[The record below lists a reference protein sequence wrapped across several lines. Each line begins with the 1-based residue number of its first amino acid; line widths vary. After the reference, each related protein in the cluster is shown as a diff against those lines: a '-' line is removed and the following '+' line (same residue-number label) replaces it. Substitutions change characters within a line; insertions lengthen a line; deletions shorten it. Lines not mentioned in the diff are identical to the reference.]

1 MYVLGLADD
10 MKMGE
15 KDQDIKS
22 PMKRVGSTRKIVMFS
37 SIRQQLNEQLR
48 CLDTRVESQVG
59 LIQEI
64 QDFFRRR
71 GELELDYS
79 KSLEKFARG
88 LLLKHKEQKQKRDH
102 WPIFSTFACWQHLVK
117 ETQSLS
123 KDHAILADLYS
134 ISIVAS
140 LQTTI
145 EDVQRIYK
153 KCKFIGYEIHEDIQR
168 LLQELHMTMKTYQR
182 YESEC
187 KSAKIKLVTA
197 EAQRKKLE
205 QTITKEKLERNK
217 KYKLTEKEI
226 VKRDTKYKDARLK
239 ALKAKTE
246 YQLCLE
252 ASNTTIHKYFVEDLC
267 DLIDC
272 MDLGFG
278 SMISKAILMHVSAD
292 QGRSRAILQQADNLS
307 HLIHSIDCRA
317 DKQKF
322 LEHHH
327 AAFMIPKR
335 LELQCQQDQPDN
347 IEMEIKKELHLDMEQ
362 RLETLGQRLRDLR
375 IECDEVWKSLETAE
389 TKLLEHYNNKDNDSS
404 YIFNEGKQYLL
415 KAPNCN
421 ITPKLKAEKQDIE
434 DYYIMIREYINGT
447 SRIARLSAKADFLR
461 NVLVKDNSR
470 YLPSHTKVVGSARK
484 RIGRVNISGQP
495 KLFGGSLEE
504 YLEFTGEEVPLVMRS
519 CIRVINLYGLHHQGI
534 FRVSGSQVEIS
545 NFREA
550 FERGEDPLADTN
562 DASDINSVAGVL
574 KLYLR
579 ELREPL
585 FPIVYFEHFVSI
597 AGIHTKEDIITAIRN
612 FLSNLSPTVLVVIR
626 YLFAFLNHL
635 SEYADENMMDAFNLA
650 ICFGPTLMPA
660 PEDKDQVQYQ
670 NQINELIK
678 CMILYHDDIFPQ
690 DLVGLEYEKYI
701 SHEPFMDIF
710 VGESPIDNVTEDPD
724 SEICPSEDE
733 SETLEAT
740 VQFDFKARSNREL
753 SIRKGDIVIL
763 RKQVSNDWWHGSL
776 NGKEGLIPD
785 KYISLRIKGEDRD
798 KASVEQYINKDNSAD
813 TERPVENRI
822 DTPND
827 DCHGYIQSDIE
838 PILNNTKTDNEFY
851 EDNSFDSYEKRSEL
865 QIARNCDNLENLS
878 PRESNQCTSESN
890 KNQIKTNQNA
900 SDDLFKT
907 TGIADNFMI
916 SKMLTENVNDAS
928 AHSSDLD
935 TVKTETTEEEL
946 KNLSE
951 FQKNKFLW
959 EVRSRGTSKES
970 GYNLLYEKKH
980 IAPDLVMDLPISK
993 NKSIF
998 ECAFQAGIPEDTDET
1013 RHIKGNITTFK
1024 KAEHPMFLKKENLN
1038 DELNADKASPSA
1050 AANENLQSQRDLFIV
1065 EGNNLYANV
1074 SSSSMSPGEHI
1085 LDRELKQFQITHKQ
1099 NDLKNN
1105 ETTVNES
1112 IVESNKSDNI
1122 E

>member
-1 MYVLGLADD
+1 MMD
-10 MKMGE
+10 E

-48 CLDTRVESQVG
+48 CLDIRVESQIG

-88 LLLKHKEQKQKRDH
+88 LLLKQKQKRDH
-102 WPIFSTFACWQHLVK
+102 WPIFSTFACWQHLLK

-134 ISIVAS
+134 TSIVAS

-153 KCKFIGYEIHEDIQR
+153 KCKLIGYEIHEDIQR

-187 KSAKIKLVTA
+187 VTAKLKLVTA

-217 KYKLTEKEI
+217 KYKLTEREI

-335 LELQCQQDQPDN
+335 LELQCQYDQPDS

-389 TKLLEHYNNKDNDSS
+389 TKLLEHYNNKDNDTSD
-404 YIFNEGKQYLL
+404 IFTEAKQYIC
-415 KAPNCN
+415 KPP

-434 DYYIMIREYINGT
+434 DYYITKIREYISGT
-447 SRIARLSAKADFLR
+447 SRIARLSAKAEFLR
-461 NVLVKDNSR
+461 NVLAKDNKDI
-470 YLPSHTKVVGSARK
+470 PSHTKGIISARK

-597 AGIHTKEDIITAIRN
+597 AGINTKEDIIAAIRN

-660 PEDKDQVQYQ
+660 PEDRDQVQYQ
-670 NQINELIK
+670 NQINELVK
-678 CMILYHDDIFPQ
+678 CMILYHDDIFPP

-710 VGESPIDNVTEDPD
+710 VGESPVDNVTEDPD

-740 VQFDFKARSNREL
+740 VQFDFKARSLREL

-763 RKQVSNDWWHGSL
+763 RKQVSNDWWHGTL
-776 NGKEGLIPD
+776 NGREGLIPD
-785 KYISLRIKGEDRD
+785 KYISLRIKGEERD
-798 KASVEQYINKDNSAD
+798 KVCMDQYTHRDINTENESTVES
-813 TERPVENRI
+813 RI
-822 DTPND
+822 DNAKD
-827 DCHGYIQSDIE
+827 DCHICIESDIE
-838 PILNNTKTDNEFY
+838 LIPNNLRNETFY
-851 EDNSFDSYEKRSEL
+851 EDNSQNSYEKLEE
-865 QIARNCDNLENLS
+865 QEMAHNYEKLENS
-878 PRESNQCTSESN
+878 PSQESKHHCLPES
-890 KNQIKTNQNA
+890 KSTMHIK
-900 SDDLFKT
+900 
-907 TGIADNFMI
+907 
-916 SKMLTENVNDAS
+916 
-928 AHSSDLD
+928 SSHN
-935 TVKTETTEEEL
+935 TTETTDIKDNSVPCALHCANANDDNSQPSAELDHSNKVVTAEEEL
-946 KNLSE
+946 KSLSE

-959 EVRSRGTSKES
+959 EVRSRRGTSKEAF
-970 GYNLLYEKKH
+970 YNLPYEKKH
-980 IAPDLVMDLPISK
+980 IAPDLVMDLPVSK
-993 NKSIF
+993 NKIF
-998 ECAFQAGIPEDTDET
+998 EYVSQNADPEDTDDT
-1013 RHIKGNITTFK
+1013 ALVKGNMTTFK
-1024 KAEHPMFLKKENLN
+1024 RPEHTTSSKKKNCNEDCKAACVPSPAPVKE
-1038 DELNADKASPSA
+1038 D
-1050 AANENLQSQRDLFIV
+1050 
-1065 EGNNLYANV
+1065 LYANV
-1074 SSSSMSPGEHI
+1074 SASSASAGGFV
-1085 LDRELKQFQITHKQ
+1085 LDCEQ
-1099 NDLKNN
+1099 NDLKKL
-1105 ETTVNES
+1105 ETNTN
-1112 IVESNKSDNI
+1112 NI

>member
-1 MYVLGLADD
+1 
-10 MKMGE
+10 MGE

-48 CLDTRVESQVG
+48 CLDTRVESQIG

-153 KCKFIGYEIHEDIQR
+153 KVKLIGYEIHEDIQH
-168 LLQELHMTMKTYQR
+168 LLQELHTTMKTYQR

-187 KSAKIKLVTA
+187 KSAKLKLVTA

-205 QTITKEKLERNK
+205 QTIAKEKLERNK

-327 AAFMIPKR
+327 AAFIIPKR
-335 LELQCQQDQPDN
+335 LELQCQQDQTEI
-347 IEMEIKKELHLDMEQ
+347 IEMDIKKELHLDMEQ

-389 TKLLEHYNNKDNDSS
+389 TKLLEHYNNKDNDTSD
-404 YIFNEGKQYLL
+404 IFTEGKHYIH
-415 KAPNCN
+415 KTPNSN

-434 DYYIMIREYINGT
+434 DYYILKIREYINGT
-447 SRIARLSAKADFLR
+447 SRIARLSAKAEFIR
-461 NVLVKDNSR
+461 NVLVKNSSCCI
-470 YLPSHTKVVGSARK
+470 PSQTKAITSTRK
-484 RIGRVNISGQP
+484 RIGRVNITGQP

-504 YLEFTGEEVPLVMRS
+504 YLEFTNEEVPLVMRS

-562 DASDINSVAGVL
+562 DASDINSVAGLL

-597 AGIHTKEDIITAIRN
+597 AEIRSKEDIITAIRN
-612 FLSNLSPTVLVVIR
+612 FLSNLSPTVLIVIR

-678 CMILYHDDIFPQ
+678 CMILYHDDIFPP

-710 VGESPIDNVTEDPD
+710 VGESPVDNVTEDPD

-763 RKQVSNDWWHGSL
+763 RKQVSNDWWHGIL
-776 NGKEGLIPD
+776 NGTEGLIPD

-798 KASVEQYINKDNSAD
+798 KISIEQYNHRDIN
-813 TERPVENRI
+813 VENEPTVEI
-822 DTPND
+822 QTETTKE
-827 DCHGYIQSDIE
+827 DCHVYLQPNID
-838 PILNNTKTDNEFY
+838 PISYNSRTDNEFY
-851 EDNSFDSYEKRSEL
+851 EHNSLNDYEKHAEI
-865 QIARNCDNLENLS
+865 QIVNTCDNLERL
-878 PRESNQCTSESN
+878 PAPESKQCISDFN
-890 KNQIKTNQNA
+890 KKPINTHQNSIEILQRNADVVDNSVISDIPSVNVNVDSVQPTEDFERSIKT
-900 SDDLFKT
+900 DD
-907 TGIADNFMI
+907 
-916 SKMLTENVNDAS
+916 
-928 AHSSDLD
+928 
-935 TVKTETTEEEL
+935 TTEEDL

-970 GYNLLYEKKH
+970 CYNLPYEKKP

-998 ECAFQAGIPEDTDET
+998 ECAFQENAEDIDET
-1013 RHIKGNITTFK
+1013 TQIKGNTGIFKNADHTTV
-1024 KAEHPMFLKKENLN
+1024 LKKKKSN
-1038 DELNADKASPSA
+1038 DVSKAVSA
-1050 AANENLQSQRDLFIV
+1050 SKSVLVSEDLQSQSDLFIV
-1065 EGNNLYANV
+1065 EGNNLYANINP
-1074 SSSSMSPGEHI
+1074 SSAKARGFK
-1085 LDRELKQFQITHKQ
+1085 LDHELNQYQMAHKQ
-1099 NDLKNN
+1099 NDLKNKETNSN
-1105 ETTVNES
+1105 ENR
-1112 IVESNKSDNI
+1112 VESNTSNNM

>member
-1 MYVLGLADD
+1 M
-10 MKMGE
+10 MSE
-15 KDQDIKS
+15 KEQDIKS

-48 CLDTRVESQVG
+48 CLDSRVESQIG

-153 KCKFIGYEIHEDIQR
+153 KCKLIGYEIHEDIQR

-205 QTITKEKLERNK
+205 QTIVKEKLERNK

-226 VKRDTKYKDARLK
+226 IKRDTKYKDARLK

-246 YQLCLE
+246 YELCLE

-335 LELQCQQDQPDN
+335 LELQCQQEQSDN

-362 RLETLGQRLRDLR
+362 RLETLSQRLRDLR

-389 TKLLEHYNNKDNDSS
+389 TKLLEHYNNKDNDTSD
-404 YIFNEGKQYLL
+404 IFTEGKQYLL
-415 KAPNCN
+415 KSPICN

-434 DYYIMIREYINGT
+434 DYYIMKIREYISGT
-447 SRIARLSAKADFLR
+447 SRIARLSAKAEFLR
-461 NVLVKDNSR
+461 NVLVKDNASN
-470 YLPSHTKVVGSARK
+470 LPSHAKGIASSRK

-597 AGIHTKEDIITAIRN
+597 AGIHTKEDIIKAIRN
-612 FLSNLSPTVLVVIR
+612 FLSNLSPTVLIVIR

-678 CMILYHDDIFPQ
+678 CMILYHDDIFPP
-690 DLVGLEYEKYI
+690 DLLGLEYEKYI

-710 VGESPIDNVTEDPD
+710 VGDSPVDNVTEDPD

-753 SIRKGDIVIL
+753 SIRKGDVVIL
-763 RKQVSNDWWHGSL
+763 RKQVSNDWWHGAL
-776 NGKEGLIPD
+776 NGREGLIPD

-798 KASVEQYINKDNSAD
+798 KVCIEPYTTRDIN
-813 TERPVENRI
+813 PENEPALESQLDI
-822 DTPND
+822 SK
-827 DCHGYIQSDIE
+827 DCHIFIPSDIE
-838 PILNNTKTDNEFY
+838 PISNTLQNENDFYDDTSLNADDKHTELRIIHNGDNF
-851 EDNSFDSYEKRSEL
+851 
-865 QIARNCDNLENLS
+865 ENLPSQEPEQSS
-878 PRESNQCTSESN
+878 PEPANLHLESNHNISEILSESAEM
-890 KNQIKTNQNA
+890 KNNA
-900 SDDLFKT
+900 IPCKMDTPSIIGCRQSSDFEH
-907 TGIADNFMI
+907 I
-916 SKMLTENVNDAS
+916 SKTE
-928 AHSSDLD
+928 
-935 TVKTETTEEEL
+935 ETAEEEL
-946 KNLSE
+946 KSLSE

-959 EVRSRGTSKES
+959 EVRSRGTSKENF
-970 GYNLLYEKKH
+970 YNLPYEKKH

-993 NKSIF
+993 NRSIF
-998 ECAFQAGIPEDTDET
+998 EYVSQAMDPEDSNDKKLV
-1013 RHIKGNITTFK
+1013 KGKISTSGKTELAPFTNK
-1024 KAEHPMFLKKENLN
+1024 KQNSTEDPKTV
-1038 DELNADKASPSA
+1038 SV
-1050 AANENLQSQRDLFIV
+1050 SQPTLVNVDRMSERDLLIV

-1074 SSSSMSPGEHI
+1074 SSSSGKSDGYV
-1085 LDRELKQFQITHKQ
+1085 LDHELKKFQTAHKQ
-1099 NDLKNN
+1099 SDLNN
-1105 ETTVNES
+1105 IETTVNERM
-1112 IVESNKSDNI
+1112 VERNTSDNI

>member
-1 MYVLGLADD
+1 M
-10 MKMGE
+10 MGE

-37 SIRQQLNEQLR
+37 NIRQQLNEQLR
-48 CLDTRVESQVG
+48 CLDIRVESQVG

-153 KCKFIGYEIHEDIQR
+153 KCKLIGYEIHEDIQR

-205 QTITKEKLERNK
+205 QTIAKEKLERNK

-226 VKRDTKYKDARLK
+226 IKRDTKYKDARLK

-335 LELQCQQDQPDN
+335 LELQCQQDQSDS

-389 TKLLEHYNNKDNDSS
+389 TKLLEHYNSKDNDTSD
-404 YIFNEGKQYLL
+404 IFTEGKQYLL
-415 KAPNCN
+415 KPPNCN

-434 DYYIMIREYINGT
+434 DYYITKIREYITGT
-447 SRIARLSAKADFLR
+447 SRIARLSAKAEFLR
-461 NVLVKDNSR
+461 NVLIKDNSCN
-470 YLPSHTKVVGSARK
+470 LPSHAKGIVSVRK

-585 FPIVYFEHFVSI
+585 FPIVYFEHFVAI

-612 FLSNLSPTVLVVIR
+612 FLSNLSPAVLVVIR

-678 CMILYHDDIFPQ
+678 CMILYHDDIFPP

-710 VGESPIDNVTEDPD
+710 VGESPVDNVTEDLD

-763 RKQVSNDWWHGSL
+763 RKQVSNDWWHGAL
-776 NGKEGLIPD
+776 NGREGLIPD

-798 KASVEQYINKDNSAD
+798 KVCTEQYTSRNINTENESA
-813 TERPVENRI
+813 VESRI
-822 DTPND
+822 DTAKE
-827 DCHGYIQSDIE
+827 DCHIFIQSDIE
-838 PILNNTKTDNEFY
+838 PIPNSLRTNNEFY
-851 EDNSFDSYEKRSEL
+851 EDNSLNAYENNAEL
-865 QIARNCDNLENLS
+865 QIVHNCDNLENI
-878 PRESNQCTSESN
+878 PAQE
-890 KNQIKTNQNA
+890 
-900 SDDLFKT
+900 
-907 TGIADNFMI
+907 
-916 SKMLTENVNDAS
+916 SKMHINSSETMLKDAEINDNSVTCKMHSVNDSGNNSQSS
-928 AHSSDLD
+928 AELEHVSKAED
-935 TVKTETTEEEL
+935 TTEEEL

-959 EVRSRGTSKES
+959 EVRSRGTSKEAF
-970 GYNLLYEKKH
+970 YNLPYEKKH

-993 NKSIF
+993 NKTIF
-998 ECAFQAGIPEDTDET
+998 EYVSQVVDPEDTDET
-1013 RHIKGNITTFK
+1013 AHMKGNMASFK
-1024 KAEHPMFLKKENLN
+1024 KAEHTTFTKKNNCNE
-1038 DELNADKASPSA
+1038 DSKAASVSSPGPVK
-1050 AANENLQSQRDLFIV
+1050 EDLPSQRDLFIV

-1074 SSSSMSPGEHI
+1074 NVSSTSTGGYI
-1085 LDRELKQFQITHKQ
+1085 LERELKQYQMAHKQ
-1099 NDLKNN
+1099 NDLKKN
-1105 ETTVNES
+1105 ETIVNES
-1112 IVESNKSDNI
+1112 TVETNKSDNI